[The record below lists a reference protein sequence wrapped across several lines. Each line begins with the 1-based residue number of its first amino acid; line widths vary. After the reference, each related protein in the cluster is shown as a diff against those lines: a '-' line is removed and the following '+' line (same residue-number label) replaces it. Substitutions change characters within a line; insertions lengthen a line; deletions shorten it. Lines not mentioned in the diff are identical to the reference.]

1 MLLDTMPFDMPCAAG
16 THNELYCCVRP
27 FFIDRY
33 IADDKRENV
42 MSQLVV
48 DFDHLYIDSG
58 GGDST
63 VINVEGM
70 PAGQRAARHTIYMWL
85 AHSTF
90 SPNKAGPT
98 LSQYHRDV
106 PVANTQCGCSNQ
118 LSLHSYQLSI
128 GSDQISMGS
137 YQALRSSQLAK
148 QVYHCLL

>member
-1 MLLDTMPFDMPCAAG
+1 MLKACQLD
-16 THNELYCCVRP
+16 
-27 FFIDRY
+27 
-33 IADDKRENV
+33 REA
-42 MSQLVV
+42 
-48 DFDHLYIDSG
+48 H
-58 GGDST
+58 T
-63 VINVEGM
+63 
-70 PAGQRAARHTIYMWL
+70 ARHAIYMWL

-98 LSQYHRDV
+98 LSQYHKDV

-148 QVYHCLL
+148 QLYHCLLSTQTTTQ